1 MKGLLLHAA
10 ALTAGL
16 ANGLLG
22 TGGGVI
28 ALPLLYSALKD
39 EKKAHASV
47 VLFILPLSLLSAVIY
62 RKSVEPQLLLPLCA
76 GAALG
81 GAAGAFL
88 LKKAPVS
95 VIKIIFGL
103 IVLYTGIRS
112 LL

>member
-1 MKGLLLHAA
+1 MKGILLHAA

-28 ALPLLYSALKD
+28 ALPLLYSALK
-39 EKKAHASV
+39 
-47 VLFILPLSLLSAVIY
+47 LFILPLSLLSAVIY

>member
-1 MKGLLLHAA
+1 MNRILLHAA
-10 ALTAGL
+10 ALAAGL
-16 ANGLLG
+16 TNGLLG
-22 TGGGVI
+22 TGGGII

-39 EKKAHASV
+39 EKEAHASV

-62 RKSVEPQLLLPLCA
+62 RKDIEPNLLLPLCA

-88 LKKAPVS
+88 LKKAPVGI
-95 VIKIIFGL
+95 IKIIFGL